1 MTHDFELLDLQDVA
15 AIELHV
21 GQNGQVWFNV
31 NNKCLFRAAAANR
44 IEINDDRKNKRK
56 EK

>member
-31 NNKCLFRAAAANR
+31 NNKCLFRAAAAVR